1 MSIPTKST
9 SDAESHGDCI
19 DPAASMR
26 EPPPFECYC
35 GLGPACPIFRLMTP
49 EQRDDCT
56 RDKRRTAQAYYRNG
70 IG

>member
-1 MSIPTKST
+1 MSIPPKST
-9 SDAESHGDCI
+9 PDAASLGDRT
-19 DPAASMR
+19 DPAAMTR

-35 GLGPACPIFRLMTP
+35 GLGPACPIFWLMTP
-49 EQRDDCT
+49 QQRDDCT